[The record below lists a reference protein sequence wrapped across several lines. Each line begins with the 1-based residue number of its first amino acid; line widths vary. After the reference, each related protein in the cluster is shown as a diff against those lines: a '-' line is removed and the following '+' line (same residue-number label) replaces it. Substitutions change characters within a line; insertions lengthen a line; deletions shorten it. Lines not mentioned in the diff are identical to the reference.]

1 MMDLSSGDYRWRRS
15 GRPLTLLCL
24 YAAGEWECV
33 RITLMVELVLASSSP
48 RRKQLVALL
57 GLSYSVRPIPVDE
70 TPHLAEQ
77 PLDYVRR
84 VTQMKADA
92 YASQPGVMGPAPE
105 SAEPAPESAEL
116 VIAADTIVV
125 DVSDIL
131 GKPAD
136 KQAAIDMLRRLRGRS
151 HVVCTALVVYNLLTR
166 QQECD
171 LCISHVPM
179 RNYSDAEIER
189 YVASGDPLDK
199 AGAYAVQHKGF
210 HPVESFT
217 GCYASVMGFPLCHV
231 VRTLKKF
238 GAQPKADVPAAC
250 QACLEYHCPIHE
262 AVLRGE
268 NIG

>member
-1 MMDLSSGDYRWRRS
+1 
-15 GRPLTLLCL
+15 
-24 YAAGEWECV
+24 
-33 RITLMVELVLASSSP
+33 MVELVLASSSP
-48 RRKQLVALL
+48 RRKQLMTLL
-57 GLSYSVRPIPVDE
+57 GLPYSVRPIPVDE
-70 TPHLAEQ
+70 TPHRDEQ

-92 YASQPGVMGPAPE
+92 YASQSGVMGPVPE
-105 SAEPAPESAEL
+105 SAGLVPESAGL

-125 DVSDIL
+125 DGSDIL

-136 KQAAIDMLRRLRGRS
+136 KQDAIDILRRLRGRT

-179 RNYSDAEIER
+179 RSYTDAEIER
-189 YVASGDPLDK
+189 YVDSGDPLDK

-231 VRTLKKF
+231 VRTLRKF
-238 GAQPKADVPAAC
+238 DAQPKADVPAAC

-262 AVLRGE
+262 AVLKGE
-268 NIG
+268 NKG

>member
-1 MMDLSSGDYRWRRS
+1 M
-15 GRPLTLLCL
+15 
-24 YAAGEWECV
+24 
-33 RITLMVELVLASSSP
+33 IELVLASSSP
-48 RRKQLVALL
+48 RRKQLMALL
-57 GLSYSVRPIPVDE
+57 GLPYSVRPIPVDE
-70 TPHLAEQ
+70 TPHLDEQ

-84 VTQMKADA
+84 VTQMKVQA
-92 YASQPGVMGPAPE
+92 YADQSGVTG
-105 SAEPAPESAEL
+105 L

-125 DVSDIL
+125 DGSDIL
-131 GKPAD
+131 GKPTD
-136 KQAAIDMLRRLRGRS
+136 KQEAIDMLRRLRGRT

-171 LCISHVPM
+171 LCTSRVPM
-179 RNYSDAEIER
+179 RSYTDAEIER

-210 HPVESFT
+210 HPVEAFA

-238 GAQPKADVPAAC
+238 GVQPKADVPAAC
-250 QACLEYHCPIHE
+250 QSCLEYHCPIHE

-268 NIG
+268 TIG